1 MAVRADPQRCGRCR
15 RRVEAAAG
23 LVGQPGGPLGC
34 KHRRLGSQQVWR
46 VTGRHHGAVDYQRAP
61 GERGAAHGHDRDDVD
76 GQIEKVRDAVACIP
90 CRRSGRWVLCVDE
103 KAKPS

>member
-1 MAVRADPQRCGRCR
+1 V
-15 RRVEAAAG
+15 
-23 LVGQPGGPLGC
+23 
-34 KHRRLGSQQVWR
+34 
-46 VTGRHHGAVDYQRAP
+46 
-61 GERGAAHGHDRDDVD
+61 HGHDRDDVD